1 MLAGVCCIQSGTAP
15 VFLLAGFSYRSKL
28 RAASSSLINTP
39 VLLFAEPQQTVP
51 FYTRRHSLF
60 EFPLY
65 LREFPLYLREF
76 PLYLRG
82 VVPPLTRA
90 LANLKTCTTYV

>member
-65 LREFPLYLREF
+65 LREFPLYLR
-76 PLYLRG
+76 G